1 VIRSLWAFRDI
12 LRPYRRALIIGSFL
26 VIVTALADVASP
38 WPLKVIVDNVL
49 RGQHG
54 GFPVSLLFS
63 AGALPRETLLIAT
76 LLALA
81 VIVGIGALADY
92 LSTYLLAGVGERM
105 IADLRAAV
113 FTHVQRL
120 SLSYYDRHR
129 VGDLVTRITGDV
141 DRVQDMLVAAL
152 SVLIPN
158 LLVLVGIMAVILL
171 LVDVEFA
178 LLALAVVP
186 ILFVTV
192 FVFTQRIRTASRTA
206 RRSESEVAS
215 VVSEALS
222 SVRVVQAYTG
232 EMRHYGWFRTRNRER
247 VEAGLRVVGLQA
259 TLNPAVDLIVAAGTI
274 AVLWFGAHRV
284 LSGEMTIGL
293 LLVFL
298 AYISQLYR
306 PMRNLSKLSSILS
319 RGQASAERVREVLA
333 VDVAIKERPNAV
345 HAGALRGRVAL
356 HEVTFGYLPGQPVL
370 EGVSIEANPGEL
382 VAIAGPSGVGKS
394 TLISLIP
401 RLYDPW
407 RGTVSV
413 DGHDVREFT
422 IASLRRQVALVLQ
435 DSVLFH
441 GTIYDNIAY
450 GAAGARPQEVFAAA
464 EAAYVDEFVLS
475 LPDGYDTMV
484 SERGSTLSGGQRQRI
499 AVARAIVRNAPI
511 VILDEPTSSLDAV
524 SEQYLMIGLDRLTA
538 GRTVIVVAH
547 RQSTLRRADRI
558 YVLEEGRVVD
568 FGRHETL
575 IGQSGIYQ
583 RMHAAASQGDEGL
596 PPAV

>member
-1 VIRSLWAFRDI
+1 MVRSLWGFREI
-12 LRPYRRALIIGSFL
+12 LRPYRRALITGSLL
-26 VIVTALADVASP
+26 VVLTALADVASP

-54 GFPVSLLFS
+54 GFPVNLLFT
-63 AGALPRETLLIAT
+63 AGALPKETLLIAT
-76 LLALA
+76 LVALA
-81 VIVGIGALADY
+81 VIVSVGALADY
-92 LSTYLLAGVGERM
+92 LSAYLLAGVGERM

-141 DRVQDMLVAAL
+141 DQVQDMLVASL

-158 LLVLVGIMAVILL
+158 LLVLVGIVAVILL

-178 LLALAVVP
+178 MLALAVVP

-192 FVFTQRIRTASRTA
+192 FAFTQRIRTASRTA

-259 TLNPAVDLIVAAGTI
+259 TLSPAVDLIVAAGTI
-274 AVLWFGAHRV
+274 SVLWIGAHRV
-284 LSGEMTIGL
+284 LSGRMTIGL

-306 PMRNLSKLSSILS
+306 PMRNLSKLSSVLS
-319 RGQASAERVREVLA
+319 RGQASAERVKEVLS
-333 VDVAIKERPNAV
+333 VKEAIQERPNAV
-345 HAGALRGRVAL
+345 HAGKLHGRVAL
-356 HEVTFGYLPGQPVL
+356 QAVTFGYRRGEPVL
-370 EGVSIEANPGEL
+370 HEVSLEANPGEV
-382 VAIAGPSGVGKS
+382 VAVAGLSGAGKS

-407 RGTVSV
+407 SGTVSV

-422 IASLRRQVALVLQ
+422 IPSLRRQVALVLQ

-450 GAAGARPQEVFAAA
+450 GAAGARPQEVFDAA
-464 EAAYVDEFVLS
+464 EAAYVDEFVRT

-484 SERGSTLSGGQRQRI
+484 SEGGSTLSGGQRQRI
-499 AVARAIVRNAPI
+499 AVARAIVRDAPI
-511 VILDEPTSSLDAV
+511 VILDEPTSSLDSV
-524 SEQYLMIGLDRLTA
+524 SEQYLMIGLDRLMA

-558 YVLEEGRVVD
+558 YVVESGRVVD
-568 FGRHETL
+568 SGQHATL
-575 IGQSGIYQ
+575 IGRSGVYQ
-583 RMHAAASQGDEGL
+583 RMHAAASRGDEGL

>member
-1 VIRSLWAFRDI
+1 MIRSLWAFRAI
-12 LRPYRRALIIGSFL
+12 LRPYRAALITGSLL
-26 VIVTALADVASP
+26 VVFAALADVASP

-49 RGQHG
+49 RGQTG
-54 GFPVSLLFS
+54 GFPVNLFFT
-63 AGALPRETLLIAT
+63 AGVLPRETLLIAT
-76 LLALA
+76 LLTLL
-81 VIVGIGALADY
+81 VIVGVGALADY
-92 LSTYLLAGVGERM
+92 LSNFLLSGVGERM

-120 SLSYYDRHR
+120 SLSYYDRQR

-141 DRVQDMLVAAL
+141 DQVQDMLVASL

-158 LLVLVGIMAVILL
+158 LLVLAGIVVVIM
-171 LVDVEFA
+171 LVDVQFA
-178 LLALAVVP
+178 LLALAIGP

-192 FVFTQRIRTASRTA
+192 FAYTQRIRTAARTA
-206 RRSESEVAS
+206 RRKESEVAS

-222 SVRVVQAYTG
+222 SVRIVQAYTG
-232 EMRHYGWFRTRNRER
+232 EMRHYGWFRARNRER
-247 VEAGLRVVGLQA
+247 AEAGLRMVGLQA
-259 TLNPAVDLIVAAGTI
+259 SLSPSVDLIVAAGTVL
-274 AVLWFGAHRV
+274 VLWFGVHRV
-284 LSGEMTIGL
+284 LSGRMTIGL

-319 RGQASAERVREVLA
+319 RGQASAERVKEVLA
-333 VDVAIKERPNAV
+333 TEVAIDEQPNAAV
-345 HAGALRGRVAL
+345 AGKLHGRVAMQD
-356 HEVTFGYLPGQPVL
+356 VTFGYHLGQPVL
-370 EGVSIEANPGEL
+370 QAINLEANPGEV
-382 VAIAGPSGVGKS
+382 VAVAGPSGAGKS

-407 RGTVSV
+407 SGAVSV
-413 DGHDVREFT
+413 DGRDVRDFT

-435 DSVLFH
+435 ESVLFH
-441 GTIYDNIAY
+441 GTVYDNIAY
-450 GAAGARPQEVFAAA
+450 GAAGARPRDVYEAA

-475 LPDGYDTMV
+475 LPEGYDTLV

-511 VILDEPTSSLDAV
+511 VILDEPTSSLDPV
-524 SEQYLMIGLDRLTA
+524 SEQYLMMGLDRLMA

-558 YVLEEGRVVD
+558 YVLESGRVVD
-568 FGRHETL
+568 CGQHAAL
-575 IGQSGIYQ
+575 IGRSGIYQ
-583 RMHAAASQGDEGL
+583 RMHAAAIQGEKGL
-596 PPAV
+596 PLTAE